1 MINDESLHARP
12 AASCMQDGCQVTVHM
27 RHDLPHESPLQLQLP
42 PQQCRGH
49 CGQLRS
55 SPRCT
60 RGNEPLLR
68 CPNTANIA
76 ESDVIEQ
83 LSGKVLSS
91 QFQFN
96 HKMLLPKWKFSASK
110 ASIKVLE
117 SNRTRL
123 ARDIALGLKT
133 PHSTVDLS
141 GTNKRLSAVAGES
154 IIVTCRVVAGWH
166 PSRHGATSVHWN

>member
-68 CPNTANIA
+68 CLITAHIA

-96 HKMLLPKWKFSASK
+96 HKMLFPKWKGTDVTFQSAIYPS
-110 ASIKVLE
+110 SQVLFE
-117 SNRTRL
+117 VLIELIFIFRAQS
-123 ARDIALGLKT
+123 
-133 PHSTVDLS
+133 P
-141 GTNKRLSAVAGES
+141 E
-154 IIVTCRVVAGWH
+154 VT
-166 PSRHGATSVHWN
+166 S

>member
-1 MINDESLHARP
+1 MSAENTINDESLHARP
-12 AASCMQDGCQVTVHM
+12 AVSCMQDGCQVTVHM
-27 RHDLPHESPLQLQLP
+27 RHDLPHESPLQLQQP

-60 RGNEPLLR
+60 RGNE
-68 CPNTANIA
+68 
-76 ESDVIEQ
+76 SDVIEQ

-96 HKMLLPKWKFSASK
+96 HKMPLPKWKFSASK

-133 PHSTVDLS
+133 PQLIFQEPIN
-141 GTNKRLSAVAGES
+141 G
-154 IIVTCRVVAGWH
+154 
-166 PSRHGATSVHWN
+166 

>member
-1 MINDESLHARP
+1 MSAENTINDESLHARP

-27 RHDLPHESPLQLQLP
+27 RHDLPHESPLQLQQP

-68 CPNTANIA
+68 CPNTAHIA

-96 HKMLLPKWKFSASK
+96 HKMPLPKWKFSASK

-133 PHSTVDLS
+133 PQLIFQEPIN
-141 GTNKRLSAVAGES
+141 G
-154 IIVTCRVVAGWH
+154 
-166 PSRHGATSVHWN
+166 